1 MEAKVTREVI
11 DIELQLNHVETKAFM
26 NLFNIVVYEDVE
38 DYISREEYI
47 LLDRAWDA
55 MWEVLDKE
63 LGYEERNKYFK
74 DGE

>member
-11 DIELQLNHVETKAFM
+11 DIELQLNHAETKAFM

-47 LLDRAWDA
+47 LLDRVWDA

>member
-11 DIELQLNHVETKAFM
+11 DIELQLNHAETKAFM

-55 MWEVLDKE
+55 MWEILDKE
-63 LGYEERNKYFK
+63 LEYEKRNKYFG
-74 DGE
+74 DS